1 MISIGNLQ
9 INKLYL
15 GDVEVTK
22 AYLGDVQVYGL
33 KPKPVGKYM
42 TITVDESVGETV
54 IKPTI
59 HGSITPNI
67 QYRINNGEW
76 NFYSIS

>member
-33 KPKPVGKYM
+33 KPQPVGKYLTM
-42 TITVDESVGETV
+42 TVLDGTEGT
-54 IKPTI
+54 TI
-59 HGSITPNI
+59 APAMTGTLSPNL
-67 QYRINNGEW
+67 
-76 NFYSIS
+76 